1 MFLVD
6 EWAERHISS
15 ALKRGELDNLS
26 GEGKPLLLDDDS
38 HVPADLRVGY
48 RLLKNAG
55 CLPPEIEQRK
65 EAATLA
71 SLLRGLSR
79 EHPDFIELN
88 KRLAVLEFRLQQA
101 GMSTDFLHTE
111 YADKFIQHFDPE

>member
-88 KRLAVLEFRLQQA
+88 KRLAVLEFRLQQS

>member
-26 GEGKPLLLDDDS
+26 GEGKPLVLDDDS

>member
-1 MFLVD
+1 MFLID

-15 ALKRGELDNLS
+15 ALKRGELENLS
-26 GEGKPLLLDDDS
+26 GEGKPLQLDDDS
-38 HVPADLRVGY
+38 HVPADLRAGY
-48 RLLKNAG
+48 RFLKNAG

-88 KRLAVLEFRLQQA
+88 KRLAVLEFRLRQS

-111 YADKFIQHFDPE
+111 YADKFKQHFDPE

>member
-26 GEGKPLLLDDDS
+26 GEGRPLVLDDDS
-38 HVPADLRVGY
+38 HVPVDLRAGY

>member
-71 SLLRGLSR
+71 SLLRGLSH

>member
-1 MFLVD
+1 MFLID

-15 ALKRGELDNLS
+15 ALKRGELENLS
-26 GEGKPLLLDDDS
+26 GEGKPLQLEDDS
-38 HVPADLRVGY
+38 HVPADLRAGY

-88 KRLAVLEFRLQQA
+88 KRLAVLEFRLRQS

-111 YADKFIQHFDPE
+111 YADKFKQHFDPE

>member
-88 KRLAVLEFRLQQA
+88 KRLAVLEFRLRQS

-111 YADKFIQHFDPE
+111 YADKFKQHFDPE

>member
-1 MFLVD
+1 MFLID

-15 ALKRGELDNLS
+15 ALKRGELENLS
-26 GEGKPLLLDDDS
+26 GEGKPLQLDDDS
-38 HVPADLRVGY
+38 HVPADLRAGY

-71 SLLRGLSR
+71 SLLRRLSR

-88 KRLAVLEFRLQQA
+88 KRLAVLEFRLRQS

-111 YADKFIQHFDPE
+111 YADKFKQHFDPE

>member
-26 GEGKPLLLDDDS
+26 GEGKPLVLDDDS
-38 HVPADLRVGY
+38 HVPADLRAGY

>member
-1 MFLVD
+1 MFLID

-26 GEGKPLLLDDDS
+26 GEGKPLRLDDDS
-38 HVPADLRVGY
+38 HVPADLRAGY

-88 KRLAVLEFRLQQA
+88 KRLAVLEFRLRQS

-111 YADKFIQHFDPE
+111 YADKFKQHFDPE

>member
-15 ALKRGELDNLS
+15 ALKRCELDNLS
-26 GEGKPLLLDDDS
+26 GEGKPLVLDDDS

>member
-1 MFLVD
+1 MFLID

-15 ALKRGELDNLS
+15 ALKRGELENLS
-26 GEGKPLLLDDDS
+26 GEGKPLQLDDDS
-38 HVPADLRVGY
+38 HVPADLRAGY

-88 KRLAVLEFRLQQA
+88 KRLAVLEFRLRQSD
-101 GMSTDFLHTE
+101 MSTDFLHTE
-111 YADKFIQHFDPE
+111 YADKFKQHFDPE

>member
-1 MFLVD
+1 MFLID

-26 GEGKPLLLDDDS
+26 GEGKPLRLDDDS
-38 HVPADLRVGY
+38 HVPADLRAGY

-88 KRLAVLEFRLQQA
+88 KRLAVLEFRLRQA

-111 YADKFIQHFDPE
+111 YADKFTQHFDPE

>member
-26 GEGKPLLLDDDS
+26 GEGKPFVLDDDS

>member
-15 ALKRGELDNLS
+15 ALKRGELDNLP

-38 HVPADLRVGY
+38 HVPEDLRAGY

-71 SLLRGLSR
+71 SLLHGLSR

>member
-26 GEGKPLLLDDDS
+26 GEGKPLVLDDDS

-101 GMSTDFLHTE
+101 GMSTDFLHNE